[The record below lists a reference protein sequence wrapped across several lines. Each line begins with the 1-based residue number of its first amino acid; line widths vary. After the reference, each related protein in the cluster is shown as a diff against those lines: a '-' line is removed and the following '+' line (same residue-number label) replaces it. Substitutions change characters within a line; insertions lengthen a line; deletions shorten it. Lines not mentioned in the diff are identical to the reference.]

1 MPCFHCGNSVN
12 MKGSVIM
19 KKTFSV
25 FAALLL
31 AMLCFVSPVYAE
43 SDADT
48 NSEYTTRT
56 NDIPTEDWDL
66 SVLGQYNLSSYAQ
79 GTALLYSNYN
89 FTGVSQLG
97 VSVRNLGQ
105 NYTITVKIVRNTW
118 LLDYTVRTFYVSP
131 GERAVLQ
138 ESVTSSGRYYLSF
151 SSPCCFDGF
160 VV

>member
-1 MPCFHCGNSVN
+1 
-12 MKGSVIM
+12 M

-66 SVLGQYNLSSYAQ
+66 SVLGQ
-79 GTALLYSNYN
+79 YN

-151 SSPCCFDGF
+151 PSPCCFDGF